1 MNCLNPNSPRH
12 FPQCT
17 TCSPRLVKFIT
28 RVPVNG
34 SSVNP
39 SELRRR
45 LMMLCPD
52 GIPSVFLGEDGRND
66 ATEFPDCFLWKIW
79 ISLAGLSGL
88 ASASLVF
95 ELWLWVTGSV
105 LVFFSCHFIISKVNK
120 NWKCMKVTFHN
131 LIAWGK
137 IISIDVSCKIEHQSN
152 GKWEICFNNLIVP

>member
-17 TCSPRLVKFIT
+17 TCSPRLVKFMT

-45 LMMLCPD
+45 LMMLYPD
-52 GIPSVFLGEDGRND
+52 GIPSVLLGEDGRND
-66 ATEFPDCFLWKIW
+66 ATEFPDCFLWTIW

-88 ASASLVF
+88 ASTSLVL

-105 LVFFSCHFIISKVNK
+105 LVFFSCHFIINKVNK
-120 NWKCMKVTFHN
+120 NWKYMKVTFCN
-131 LIAWGK
+131 LAAWSK
-137 IISIDVSCKIEHQSN
+137 IISINKSCKIHVQHQSN
-152 GKWEICFNNLIVP
+152 LVCNLF

>member
-17 TCSPRLVKFIT
+17 TCSPRLVKFMT

-45 LMMLCPD
+45 LMMLYPD
-52 GIPSVFLGEDGRND
+52 GIPSVLLGEDGRND
-66 ATEFPDCFLWKIW
+66 ATEFPDCFLWTIW

-88 ASASLVF
+88 ASASLVL

-105 LVFFSCHFIISKVNK
+105 LVFFSCHFIINKVNK
-120 NWKCMKVTFHN
+120 NWKYMKVTFCN
-131 LIAWGK
+131 LAAWSK
-137 IISIDVSCKIEHQSN
+137 IISIDKSCKIHVQHQSN
-152 GKWEICFNNLIVP
+152 LVCNLF